1 MKAEDSGDEEFERIF
16 SRMDELEREEEEAEN
31 AIENEDVNNEDDF
44 NFSKLQLS
52 EEVKSSEVMHCYAS
66 MSYKSYWQVICLP

>member
-1 MKAEDSGDEEFERIF
+1 MKAEVSGDEEFERIF
-16 SRMDELEREEEEAEN
+16 SRMDELEREEEAEN

-66 MSYKSYWQVICLP
+66 MSYKSY